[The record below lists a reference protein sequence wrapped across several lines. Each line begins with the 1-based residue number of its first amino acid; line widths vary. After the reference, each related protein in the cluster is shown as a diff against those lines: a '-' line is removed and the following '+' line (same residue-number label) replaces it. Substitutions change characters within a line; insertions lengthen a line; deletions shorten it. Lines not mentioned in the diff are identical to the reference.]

1 MLVACS
7 KGTHS
12 SLKRPADSFSSSA
25 DAFWVQ
31 TCWQASRAPLPK
43 PWQEEL
49 MGKAGAQKAAAVEA
63 KKTCSKWKLCS
74 AKAGAAH
81 TWAAQQHTSSR
92 EAAAAGPPCCLEL
105 LLHITGCILLPA
117 SPCTSLFTLLQ
128 NQWKLKYLSTTTR
141 GARGASLRS
150 EWSWNKSLFKVSCRG
165 CLAWYSVQCLFRN

>member
-12 SLKRPADSFSSSA
+12 SLKRPVDSFSSSA
-25 DAFWVQ
+25 DASLVQ
-31 TCWQASRAPLPK
+31 TRWQASRAPLPK

-117 SPCTSLFTLLQ
+117 LSLYKSFYSAAKPVKTQITEHSNEGGANIWMILKEISFQSLL
-128 NQWKLKYLSTTTR
+128 WGMS
-141 GARGASLRS
+141 G
-150 EWSWNKSLFKVSCRG
+150 VI
-165 CLAWYSVQCLFRN
+165 